1 MAEQRDPAVDN
12 LEAFIAVLTDTIDK
26 VGAAQPGLEEQ
37 AQALEGLHGEAGQEL
52 GGFDSDLDRE
62 LGELDSLA
70 DDAKSEL
77 EKLESTAE
85 GGTKGTLSEADSA
98 FDEWKDTLGG
108 TLDDAAE
115 TVADASEELGEDGF
129 DEAVEAVQDA
139 TREIESSK
147 EATDS
152 AFEALVSKL
161 GTEGDRFT
169 GSLVTA
175 GLEAQGAA
183 EAADVLESQFEG
195 KANWVTDDIQSA
207 SSAAVAVHQETGT
220 NAASFYDGI
229 EARAQSEAQ
238 ELIGE
243 VKEAFQEA
251 ASRMLEGATEPLEE
265 PVDSLVSD
273 ALDPFAEE
281 VGSWKDQN
289 EAAEQGLSTWDQHL
303 ADLAATL
310 KVVAEID
317 ELNKALE

>member
-26 VGAAQPGLEEQ
+26 VGAAQPHLEEQ
-37 AQALEGLHGEAGQEL
+37 AQALETLHGEAGQEL

-70 DDAKSEL
+70 DDAKSEID
-77 EKLESTAE
+77 KLESTASE
-85 GGTKGTLSEADSA
+85 GSQGTLSEADSA
-98 FDEWKDTLGG
+98 FDEWKDKLGS

-115 TVADASEELGEDGF
+115 TVSDASEELGDDGF

-139 TREIESSK
+139 TKEIESSK
-147 EATDS
+147 DATDS
-152 AFEALVSKL
+152 AFEALVTKL

-195 KANWVTDDIQSA
+195 KANWVTDEIKSA
-207 SSAAVAVHQETGT
+207 SGAAVAVHQETGT
-220 NAASFYDGI
+220 SAGSFYDGI
-229 EARAQSEAQ
+229 EGRAQSEAQ

-243 VKEAFQEA
+243 IGEAFQEA
-251 ASRMLEGATEPLEE
+251 AGRMLEGATDPLEE
-265 PVDSLVSD
+265 PVDSLISD
-273 ALDPFAEE
+273 ALDPFDEE
-281 VGSWKDQN
+281 VGNWKDQGDT
-289 EAAEQGLSTWDQHL
+289 AEQGLSTWDQHL
-303 ADLAATL
+303 VDLSATL
-310 KVVAEID
+310 SVVAEID